1 MNTRIKCV
9 ASFHWFFSR
18 PTAWQPMAAGC
29 LALLAMP
36 GLGCTSSSASSAD
49 ASATAE
55 AGDGGGG
62 GGGGGGGQA
71 AVPES
76 GAASVVHID
85 RSHLTDAGT
94 TGRLDY
100 SDPALWV
107 CRPGIDPN
115 PCYGNMDAT
124 ELLPDGGRQVVVHQ
138 RATNPQFDCFYVY
151 PTVLLTSNANMTDFS
166 DITIVLDPLLAQAGR
181 FSEICEIYAPLYRQ
195 LSFTPGD
202 AGAVMGDGGLAS
214 NPREALALQ
223 DVRDAFQYYLQHFNQ
238 GRKFVLMGHSQG
250 SVMLT
255 SMMQMDVDPMPIR
268 AQLLSALLLGGG
280 ETVAPG
286 RTAGGTFQNIP
297 TCTVPGQTGCMIA
310 YSTYDVK
317 SPPPANA
324 LFGKSPDGNEV
335 ACTEPGALALE
346 TGPYQGT
353 VFPLTVNNPLLKPD
367 MPPPQDVGTPFVL
380 YRGVFQGNC
389 VMKNGYSYLEITLL
403 EQPGDPRGVPPYKN
417 SGAESLGFGTHIAD
431 YGFALGELIE
441 AVSKQAGLPPR

>member
-1 MNTRIKCV
+1 MACA
-9 ASFHWFFSR
+9 ASWLISLS
-18 PTAWQPMAAGC
+18 ASWQP
-29 LALLAMP
+29 LAIGTIALVGTL
-36 GLGCTSSSASSAD
+36 GIGCTSSTDRSTNLQPVIVDGGQVVAD
-49 ASATAE
+49 AAAGGE
-55 AGDGGGG
+55 A
-62 GGGGGGGQA
+62 
-71 AVPES
+71 
-76 GAASVVHID
+76 VVAHID
-85 RSHLTDAGT
+85 RSHLADAGT

-124 ELLPDGGRQVVVHQ
+124 ELLADGGRRVVVHK
-138 RATNPQFDCFYVY
+138 RDMNPRFDCFYVY

-166 DITIVLDPLLAQAGR
+166 DISLVLDPLIAQAGR

-202 AGAVMGDGGLAS
+202 AGAVTGDGGLAS

-223 DVRDAFQYYLQHFNQ
+223 DVRDAFQYYLKNFNQ

-255 SMMQMDVDPMPIR
+255 SMMQTDVDPLPIR
-268 AQLLSALLLGGG
+268 SQMISALLLGGG

-286 RTAGGTFQNIP
+286 RTVGGTFQNIP
-297 TCTVPGQTGCMIA
+297 TCTVAGQTSCMVA
-310 YSTYDVK
+310 YSSYDVK

-324 LFGKSPDGNEV
+324 LFGKSPDGEQV

-353 VFPLTVNNPLLKPD
+353 FFPVTINNPLLKPD
-367 MPPPQDVGTPFVL
+367 MPPPQDIETPFVL

-389 VMKNGYSYLEITLL
+389 VMKNGYSYLEVTLL
-403 EQPGDPRGVPPYKN
+403 EEPDDPRGVPPYKN
-417 SGAESLGFGTHIAD
+417 SAAESLGFGTHIAD
-431 YGFALGELIE
+431 YNFALGELIQ
-441 AVSKQAGLPPR
+441 AVAKQAGFSGQ

>member
-1 MNTRIKCV
+1 MACV
-9 ASFHWFFSR
+9 ASWLISLS
-18 PTAWQPMAAGC
+18 ASWQPLAIGS
-29 LALLAMP
+29 LALMGTLEV
-36 GLGCTSSSASSAD
+36 GCTSN
-49 ASATAE
+49 TA
-55 AGDGGGG
+55 GSTNLQPINLDGGRGVVDAAGG
-62 GGGGGGGQA
+62 GVA
-71 AVPES
+71 E
-76 GAASVVHID
+76 ASVVHID
-85 RSHLTDAGT
+85 RSHLADAGT

-100 SDPALWV
+100 GDPALWV

-124 ELLPDGGRQVVVHQ
+124 ELLADGGRRVVVHQ
-138 RATNPQFDCFYVY
+138 RDVNPRFDCFYVY

-166 DITIVLDPLLAQAGR
+166 DISLVLDPLLAQAGR

-202 AGAVMGDGGLAS
+202 AGAVTGDGGLAS

-223 DVRDAFQYYLQHFNQ
+223 DVRDAFQYYLKNFNQ

-255 SMMQMDVDPMPIR
+255 SMMQTDVDPLPIR
-268 AQLLSALLLGGG
+268 SQMISALLLGGG

-286 RTAGGTFQNIP
+286 RTVGGTFQNIT
-297 TCTVPGQTGCMIA
+297 TCTVPGQTSCMIA
-310 YSTYDVK
+310 YSSYDVK

-324 LFGKSPDGNEV
+324 LFGKSPNGEQV

-353 VFPLTVNNPLLKPD
+353 FFPVTINNPLLKPD
-367 MPPPQDVGTPFVL
+367 MPPPQNVETPFVL

-389 VMKNGYSYLEITLL
+389 VMKNGFSYLEIALL
-403 EQPGDPRGVPPYKN
+403 EEPDDPRGVPPYKN
-417 SGAESLGFGTHIAD
+417 SAAESLGFGTHIAD
-431 YGFALGELIE
+431 YNFALGELIQ
-441 AVSKQAGLPPR
+441 AVAKQAGFSGQ